1 MTDEAL
7 MAAYRGGD
15 FHAFQTLYEKHRGR
29 VMGYL
34 VLKLRDRNDA
44 EDAFQTVFSK
54 LHAGRSTYKDEIP
67 FLPWLFTITRNVVI
81 DHVRKK
87 DTAKKYFHV
96 STEFLSHCADE
107 NKTASEPI
115 GSVIPELASLTES
128 QRQVLEMR
136 FNDGLSFEDI
146 SQHMDITRSNA
157 RQIASRAVK
166 ALRKLFRGKGLDQ

>member
-7 MAAYRGGD
+7 MAAYREGD

-67 FLPWLFTITRNVVI
+67 FLPWLIMYGKKIPQKNIFMSARNFSATVPMKTRPLQNPS
-81 DHVRKK
+81 VRS
-87 DTAKKYFHV
+87 YRNLPV
-96 STEFLSHCADE
+96 
-107 NKTASEPI
+107 
-115 GSVIPELASLTES
+115 
-128 QRQVLEMR
+128 
-136 FNDGLSFEDI
+136 
-146 SQHMDITRSNA
+146 
-157 RQIASRAVK
+157 
-166 ALRKLFRGKGLDQ
+166 